1 MYFYLVNKQI
11 QYMHSVNYCKN
22 LFSYLKSEITFFQN
36 LLLVKCLPRL
46 AFAWINVLSVHSTYH
61 KLIYRTAYLS
71 NSYESVLL
79 RFSFI
84 NVLLVFAT
92 KIVMKKFHGKTMMVH
107 NLFSESRLQTLIL
120 SSVVYGSVYRLLLEL
135 LISSQILMSSKFCLF
150 SLNNSV
156 IICNFYLCYNN
167 QIK

>member
-1 MYFYLVNKQI
+1 MFIFKIWSYRFFKTSCQI
-11 QYMHSVNYCKN
+11 
-22 LFSYLKSEITFFQN
+22 
-36 LLLVKCLPRL
+36 LPRL
-46 AFAWINVLSVHSTYH
+46 AFAWINMLSVHSTYH
-61 KLIYRTAYLS
+61 KLIYRTVYLS

-79 RFSFI
+79 WFSSLSVF
-84 NVLLVFAT
+84 LVFAT

-107 NLFSESRLQTLIL
+107 NLFSESRLQTLVL

-135 LISSQILMSSKFCLF
+135 LISSRILMSSKFCLF